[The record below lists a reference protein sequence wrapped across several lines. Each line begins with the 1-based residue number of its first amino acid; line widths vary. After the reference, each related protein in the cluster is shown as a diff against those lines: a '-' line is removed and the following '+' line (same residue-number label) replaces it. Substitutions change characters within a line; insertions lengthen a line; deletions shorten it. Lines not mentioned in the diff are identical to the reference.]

1 MEKNIKKKNENGFT
15 LVELLVVI
23 TIMGILGTLLVTN
36 YTKYVDKSKQVVVD
50 EQLNEIVKTFE
61 VAFMEN
67 EKYEDTVLVD
77 YSTILGLKVD
87 IKLVYS
93 ALTGNSLPTGSV
105 LTMDSSMIVYSHNGK
120 TAKFIYAK
128 S

>member
-1 MEKNIKKKNENGFT
+1 MEKNIKKKNEKGFT

-105 LTMDSSMIVYSHNGK
+105 LTMDSSMIVYSYNGK
-120 TAKFIYAK
+120 TAKYIYAK

>member
-1 MEKNIKKKNENGFT
+1 MQKRKNEKGFT

-50 EQLNEIVKTFE
+50 EQLSEIVKAFE
-61 VAFMEN
+61 VAFLEN
-67 EKYEDTVLVD
+67 AKYGDTTLVD

-87 IKLVYS
+87 IKLVYQE
-93 ALTGNSLPTGSV
+93 LTGNTLPTGSI
-105 LTMDSSMIVYSHNGK
+105 LTMDSTTIVYSLNGK
-120 TAKFIYAK
+120 TATYIYAGE
-128 S
+128 

>member
-1 MEKNIKKKNENGFT
+1 MCKTQKKNEKGFT

-50 EQLNEIVKTFE
+50 EQLQEIVKTFE

-77 YSTILGLKVD
+77 YSTLLGLKVD

-93 ALTGNSLPTGSV
+93 ALTGNTLPTGSV
-105 LTMDSSMIVYSHNGK
+105 LTMDSSMIVYSYNGK
-120 TAKFIYAK
+120 TAKHIYAG

>member
-1 MEKNIKKKNENGFT
+1 MQKRKNEKGFT

-50 EQLNEIVKTFE
+50 EQLSEIVKAFE
-61 VAFMEN
+61 VAFLEN
-67 EKYEDTVLVD
+67 AKYDNTTLVD

-87 IKLVYS
+87 IKLVYQE
-93 ALTGNSLPTGSV
+93 LTGNTLPTGSI
-105 LTMDSSMIVYSHNGK
+105 LTMDSTTIVYSLNGK
-120 TAKFIYAK
+120 TATYIYAGE
-128 S
+128 

>member
-105 LTMDSSMIVYSHNGK
+105 LTMDSSMIVYSYNGK
-120 TAKFIYAK
+120 TAKYIYAK

>member
-1 MEKNIKKKNENGFT
+1 MEKKKNEKGFT

-67 EKYEDTVLVD
+67 AKYEETTLVD
-77 YSTILGLKVD
+77 YASIVGLKVD

-93 ALTGNSLPTGSV
+93 ELTGNTLPTGSI
-105 LTMDSSMIVYSHNGK
+105 LTMDNTMIVYSHNGK
-120 TAKFIYAK
+120 TAKYIYAG

>member
-1 MEKNIKKKNENGFT
+1 MEKNIKKKNEKGFT

-67 EKYEDTVLVD
+67 EKYEDTALVD

-105 LTMDSSMIVYSHNGK
+105 LTMDSSMIVYSYNGK
-120 TAKFIYAK
+120 TAKYIYAK

>member
-1 MEKNIKKKNENGFT
+1 MEKNIKKKNEKGFT

-105 LTMDSSMIVYSHNGK
+105 LTMDS
-120 TAKFIYAK
+120 
-128 S
+128 

>member
-1 MEKNIKKKNENGFT
+1 MEKNIKKKNEKGFT

-87 IKLVYS
+87 IKLVYT

-105 LTMDSSMIVYSHNGK
+105 LTMDSSMIVYSYNGK
-120 TAKFIYAK
+120 TAKYIYAK

>member
-1 MEKNIKKKNENGFT
+1 MQKKKNEKGFT

-50 EQLNEIVKTFE
+50 EQLQEIVKTFE

-67 EKYEDTVLVD
+67 EKYETTALID
-77 YSTILGLKVD
+77 YSTLLDLKVD

-93 ALTGNSLPTGSV
+93 ALSGNTLPNDSSLS
-105 LTMDSSMIVYSHNGK
+105 MDSGTIIYSHNGK
-120 TAKFIYAK
+120 TASYDY

>member
-1 MEKNIKKKNENGFT
+1 MQKRKNEKGFT

-50 EQLNEIVKTFE
+50 EQLSEIVKAFE
-61 VAFMEN
+61 VAFLEN
-67 EKYEDTVLVD
+67 AKYEDTTLVD

-87 IKLVYS
+87 IKLVYQE
-93 ALTGNSLPTGSV
+93 LTGNTLPTGSI
-105 LTMDSSMIVYSHNGK
+105 LTMDSSTIVYSLNGK
-120 TAKFIYAK
+120 TATYIYAG
-128 S
+128 